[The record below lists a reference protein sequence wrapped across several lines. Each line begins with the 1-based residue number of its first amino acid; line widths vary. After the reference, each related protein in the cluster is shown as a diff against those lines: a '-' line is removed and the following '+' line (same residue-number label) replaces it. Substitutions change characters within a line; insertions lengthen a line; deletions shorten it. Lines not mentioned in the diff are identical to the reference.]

1 MIFKKIKSV
10 DTDKITHI
18 IEKDE
23 EEAHKEMRKNISEE
37 EKKREG
43 LEKAAK
49 EALQSAPMIKIK
61 KGNAKRRVVLDKYA
75 PIESELGTEAVKF
88 TKTKD
93 N

>member
-1 MIFKKIKSV
+1 
-10 DTDKITHI
+10 
-18 IEKDE
+18 
-23 EEAHKEMRKNISEE
+23 MRKDISEE

-61 KGNAKRRVVLDKYA
+61 KGNTKRRVVLDKYA

-88 TKTKD
+88 TTTKD